1 MKRRQFIGATVA
13 TGLSASIAPGAGTV
27 RAADRAAFDSFEL
40 NELTVAALQEGM
52 TAGRWTA
59 RRLVELYRGRIDAID
74 KRGPAINA
82 VVELNPDA
90 LAIANGLDAERRAGK
105 VRGPLHGIPVLIKD
119 NIDTADRMQ
128 TTAGALA
135 LAGSIAPRDAFIVER
150 LRAAGAVLL
159 GKTNLSEWANF
170 RSRPSSSGWSGRGGQ
185 TRNPY
190 ALNRSP
196 CGSSSGSGSAGAANL
211 AAVTIGTETD
221 GSILCPSSVNGLVG
235 IKPTVGLWSR
245 SGIIPI
251 SHSQDT
257 AGPMC
262 RTVADAAVLLGAL
275 TGVDPR
281 DSATEASRGRAL
293 SDYRQALDA
302 NALRGARIG
311 VVRRHINVAAKGN
324 AVFEEAVAALKRA
337 GADLVDP
344 TDFEAPAA
352 LGAAEGTVLHYE
364 FKAGVE
370 AYLATLG
377 GRVPHRT
384 LADII
389 AFNKANAAREGS
401 TFGQES
407 LERAAALGDLSSQ
420 EYLDAL
426 ATSRRLSRDEGIDAL
441 LARHQVEALVAITT
455 GPSWP
460 IDHVSGDRF
469 GGGSSTWAAVAG
481 YPAIT
486 VPMGMIQGLPIG
498 LSFMGPAWSEAR
510 LIGLAYAFEQATKA
524 RRAPTF
530 QPVI

>member
-1 MKRRQFIGATVA
+1 M
-13 TGLSASIAPGAGTV
+13 
-27 RAADRAAFDSFEL
+27 
-40 NELTVAALQEGM
+40 
-52 TAGRWTA
+52 
-59 RRLVELYRGRIDAID
+59 
-74 KRGPAINA
+74 
-82 VVELNPDA
+82 
-90 LAIANGLDAERRAGK
+90 
-105 VRGPLHGIPVLIKD
+105 
-119 NIDTADRMQ
+119 
-128 TTAGALA
+128 
-135 LAGSIAPRDAFIVER
+135 
-150 LRAAGAVLL
+150 
-159 GKTNLSEWANF
+159 
-170 RSRPSSSGWSGRGGQ
+170 
-185 TRNPY
+185 
-190 ALNRSP
+190 
-196 CGSSSGSGSAGAANL
+196 
-211 AAVTIGTETD
+211 
-221 GSILCPSSVNGLVG
+221 
-235 IKPTVGLWSR
+235 
-245 SGIIPI
+245 
-251 SHSQDT
+251 
-257 AGPMC
+257 
-262 RTVADAAVLLGAL
+262 
-275 TGVDPR
+275 
-281 DSATEASRGRAL
+281 
-293 SDYRQALDA
+293 
-302 NALRGARIG
+302 
-311 VVRRHINVAAKGN
+311 VRRHINVAAKGN

-389 AFNKANAAREGS
+389 AFNKANAAREGPPS
-401 TFGQES
+401 ARS